1 MKRPISLYFV
11 AGWCFFSMMLAARSI
26 SGLIVS
32 IVADDQSRKAF
43 QTQTTGM
50 IGILVIWH
58 LFRLIQLKSFN
69 RWFTIL
75 FLSYVTVVL
84 VWNAVI
90 LVPQANNQLR
100 TAIPFIT
107 FGVINLM
114 CIWYFMRRSF
124 RDFSVKFVAESEAE
138 KRLRDMQK
146 KIYGDS

>member
-1 MKRPISLYFV
+1 
-11 AGWCFFSMMLAARSI
+11 
-26 SGLIVS
+26 
-32 IVADDQSRKAF
+32 
-43 QTQTTGM
+43 M

-90 LVPQANNQLR
+90 LVPQAHNQLR